1 MKEKIKVLIIDDSS
15 SVRRLLSNIL
25 SREVDMDVVGEA
37 ADPIE
42 AMPMIES
49 FSPDVITLDVN
60 MPRMDGVAFLTKLM
74 GERPLP
80 VVMVSSLTQHGSEQ
94 AIRCLELGAV
104 EVVGKS
110 SSDRIVCV
118 DEFSREIVSKVR
130 SASCA
135 RRPQL
140 GRTGIRPASTAKPH
154 ADLLP
159 PVTALAETRDKII
172 AIGASTGG
180 VEAIKK
186 VITRFPKTMPGTVVV
201 QHMPP
206 LFTKAFAK
214 TLNDASQVKVK
225 EAEDGDRVLRGTV
238 LIAPGDRHMSVTR
251 HAGDYLVELSDG
263 PPVHYVRPA
272 VDVLFRS
279 VARSA
284 GKNGVGALLT
294 GMGED
299 GAEGLLAMLKAGAFT
314 IAQDEGSSV
323 VYGMPR
329 KAAEIGAAKQVA
341 ELGKIA
347 DIILENI

>member
-1 MKEKIKVLIIDDSS
+1 MKEKIKILIIDDSS
-15 SVRRLLSNIL
+15 SVRRLLADIL
-25 SREVDMDVVGEA
+25 SREVDMEVVGSA
-37 ADPIE
+37 VDPIE

-49 FSPDVITLDVN
+49 SAPDVITLDVN

-74 GERPLP
+74 SETPLP

-110 SSDRIVCV
+110 SADKIVSV
-118 DEFSREIVSKVR
+118 EEFSREIVGKVR
-130 SASCA
+130 AASYA

-140 GRTGIRPASTAKPH
+140 RRSEIRPASASRFNVDP
-154 ADLLP
+154 LP
-159 PVTALAETRDKII
+159 SVTSLAETRDKII

-180 VEAIKK
+180 VEAIRS
-186 VITRFPKTMPGTVVV
+186 VVTRFSPTMPGTVVV

-206 LFTKAFAK
+206 YFTQAFAK
-214 TLNDASQVKVK
+214 TLNDASRVKVK
-225 EAEDGDRVLRGTV
+225 EAEEGDRVLRGTV
-238 LIAPGDRHMSVTR
+238 LIAPGDRHMSVVR
-251 HAGDYLVELSDG
+251 RGGDYCVELSDG

-284 GKNGVGALLT
+284 GKNGVGAILT

-299 GAEGLLAMLKAGAFT
+299 GAEGLLEMRKAGAFT

-329 KAAEIGAAKQVA
+329 KAMEIGAAMQVA
-341 ELGKIA
+341 ALGSIA
-347 DIILENI
+347 DIIMEKI